1 MENKFDKIMHYANF
15 NITFGAEN
23 EPMLSYFEDI
33 ILPAFNSG
41 YKRVKVIDGKEDF
54 PKFSFSDIELK
65 CIDGVY
71 VLVGNYIKETEYNIL
86 SQIKG
91 GKLTSVNSLVPA
103 APYSRFI
110 IFLDNHKMILVRNQI
125 ASPDIRSF
133 QKTFMECINGFIR
146 VNNKS
151 IPKGSSALPHASVHI
166 VDMPK
171 SDDIDCM
178 FSKVKKI
185 RKVNLSFYPL
195 NNDEYH
201 LPLFENLTE
210 TRKSICSNTGSVSF
224 NSPKSKSGVKELMN
238 NANGLVKTSV
248 YVETYDGG
256 KEKIT
261 PETVVTTRNVTVSG
275 DLTDKSD
282 EYLFSVA
289 RNSNVMSEV
298 SSSNKKIYDRV
309 KKTLMKFIK
318 IK

>member
-1 MENKFDKIMHYANF
+1 MR
-15 NITFGAEN
+15 IT
-23 EPMLSYFEDI
+23 
-33 ILPAFNSG
+33 
-41 YKRVKVIDGKEDF
+41 
-54 PKFSFSDIELK
+54 
-65 CIDGVY
+65 
-71 VLVGNYIKETEYNIL
+71 T
-86 SQIKG
+86 
-91 GKLTSVNSLVPA
+91 
-103 APYSRFI
+103 
-110 IFLDNHKMILVRNQI
+110 
-125 ASPDIRSF
+125 
-133 QKTFMECINGFIR
+133 
-146 VNNKS
+146 
-151 IPKGSSALPHASVHI
+151 
-166 VDMPK
+166 
-171 SDDIDCM
+171 
-178 FSKVKKI
+178 
-185 RKVNLSFYPL
+185 
-195 NNDEYH
+195 
-201 LPLFENLTE
+201 
-210 TRKSICSNTGSVSF
+210 SVSF